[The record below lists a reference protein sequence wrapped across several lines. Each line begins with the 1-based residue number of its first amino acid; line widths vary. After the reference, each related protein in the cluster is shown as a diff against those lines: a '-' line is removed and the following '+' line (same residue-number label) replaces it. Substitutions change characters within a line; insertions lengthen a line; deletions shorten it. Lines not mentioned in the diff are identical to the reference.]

1 MTTPLLNKIKNLVR
15 KNNIKK
21 SDLLI
26 KRYLKDNPFEQN
38 IQKFYLDVLFSEKK
52 FSEVT
57 KKFLYFFKDTKDLDI
72 LKLCAISLS
81 ELQRYKEAEA
91 YFKNLVDNAKTA
103 ENYCLLAMSQ
113 HQNNKID
120 ESIDSFEKAIALDN
134 NNEKIYINYANFLRN
149 IDQNINAIKI
159 LENYNSR
166 INNINVLTLLI
177 GINRDIQNH
186 QKALDYCLQA
196 IDTDPENS
204 YFHLILATLELELGR
219 KEKALENLNKSLVIR
234 PFLGPSHRLLSLL
247 KNDISAHEF
256 SEIEDYIKNNNIEDA
271 NVIQLGLA
279 ASNYLENNK
288 EFNKSFIYLEKFNS
302 CYRKLLDYNFEIYV
316 EKFFKIKKIYNSIK
330 NKKLNLSENATNYS
344 PIFILG
350 LPRSGTSLVEQILSS
365 DKKISPCGELIYL
378 DKKMQECMQKMN
390 EKLNNINVLEE
401 VPDIYIKAIK
411 NNLNI
416 ESSLITDKMPL
427 NFFYMGIIKKIFPNS
442 KIILCK
448 RNKMDN
454 IYSLFRNFFPSGNNF
469 SYDIK
474 EIKNFYELYE
484 NIIEYWNEN
493 KIDFL
498 EVSYEE
504 LVIKFEYEASK
515 MMRYVNLDFDEKS
528 REFYKNNRVVQTASF
543 LQVRKPI
550 FNSSINFWKN
560 YKKQL
565 T

>member
-1 MTTPLLNKIKNLVR
+1 MTSTLLNKIKNLVR

-26 KRYLKDNPFEQN
+26 KRFLKNNPFEQN
-38 IQKFYLDVLFSEKK
+38 IQKFYLDILFSEKK

-57 KKFLYFFKDTKDLDI
+57 KKFLYFFKDTKDVNI

-81 ELQRYKEAEA
+81 ELHKYNEAEV
-91 YFKNLVDNAKTA
+91 YFKKLLDNSKTA

-120 ESIDSFEKAIALDN
+120 ESINSFEKAIALDN
-134 NNEKIYINYANFLRN
+134 NNEKIYINYANFLRDV
-149 IDQNINAIKI
+149 DQNINAIKI
-159 LENYNSR
+159 LESYNSK

-186 QKALDYCLQA
+186 QKAIDYCLQA
-196 IDTDPENS
+196 IDTDPVNS

-219 KEKALENLNKSLVIR
+219 KEKAVKNLNKSLVIR

-247 KNDISAHEF
+247 KNDISEYEF
-256 SEIEDYIKNNNIEDA
+256 SKIEDYIKNNDTA
-271 NVIQLGLA
+271 DTNVIQLGLA
-279 ASNYLENNK
+279 ASNYLENKN
-288 EFNKSFIYLEKFNS
+288 EFKKSFIYLEKFNS
-302 CYRKLLDYNFEIYV
+302 CYRKLLDYSCEIYV
-316 EKFFKIKKIYNSIK
+316 EKFFKIKKIYEYIK
-330 NKKLNLSENATNYS
+330 EKKLNLSENATNYS

-378 DKKMQECMQKMN
+378 DKKMQGCMQKMN
-390 EKLNNINVLEE
+390 EGLNNLNILEE
-401 VPDIYIKAIK
+401 VPDNYINTIK

-427 NFFYMGIIKKIFPNS
+427 NFFYMGIIKKILPNS

-469 SYDIK
+469 SYDIE
-474 EIKNFYELYE
+474 EIKTFYKLYE
-484 NIIEYWNEN
+484 NIIMYWNEN

-498 EVSYEE
+498 EVNYEE
-504 LVIKFEYEASK
+504 LVINFEYEARK
-515 MMRYVNLDFDEKS
+515 MMEYVNLNFDEKS
-528 REFYKNNRVVQTASF
+528 RDFYKNNRVVQTASF

-550 FNSSINFWKN
+550 FNGSINFWKN
-560 YKKQL
+560 YKKEL

>member
-1 MTTPLLNKIKNLVR
+1 MTSALLNKIRNLVK

-26 KRYLKDNPFEQN
+26 KRYLKNNPFEQN
-38 IQKFYLDVLFSEKK
+38 IQKLYLDVLFSEKK

-57 KKFLYFFKDTKDLDI
+57 KKFVYFFKSTKDVNI

-81 ELQRYKEAEA
+81 ELHKYNEAEV
-91 YFKNLVDNAKTA
+91 YFKKLLDNSKTA

-120 ESIDSFEKAIALDN
+120 ESIDSFEKAISLDN
-134 NNEKIYINYANFLRN
+134 NNEKIYINYANFLRD

-159 LENYNSR
+159 LENYNSK

-186 QKALDYCLQA
+186 QKAIDYCLQA
-196 IDTDPENS
+196 IDTDPVNS

-219 KEKALENLNKSLVIR
+219 KEKAVEHLNKSLIIR

-256 SEIEDYIKNNNIEDA
+256 SEIEDYIKNNDIADT

-279 ASNYLENNK
+279 ASNYLENNN
-288 EFNKSFIYLEKFNS
+288 EFEKSFIYLKTFNS
-302 CYRKLLDYNFEIYV
+302 CYRKLLDYSFEIYV
-316 EKFFKIKKIYNSIK
+316 EKFFKIKKIYEYIK
-330 NKKLNLSENATNYS
+330 EKKLNLSENVTNYS

-365 DKKISPCGELIYL
+365 DKKIFPCGELIYL
-378 DKKMQECMQKMN
+378 DKKMQECMQNMN
-390 EKLNNINVLEE
+390 EGLNNLNILEE
-401 VPDIYIKAIK
+401 VPDIYIETIK

-474 EIKNFYELYE
+474 EIKTFYELYE
-484 NIIEYWNEN
+484 NIIKYWTEN

-504 LVIKFEYEASK
+504 LVINFEYEARK
-515 MMRYVNLDFDEKS
+515 MMEYLNLNFDGKS
-528 REFYKNNRVVQTASF
+528 SDFYKNNRVVQTASF

>member
-1 MTTPLLNKIKNLVR
+1 MTSTLLNKIKNLVR

-26 KRYLKDNPFEQN
+26 KRFLKNNPFEQN
-38 IQKFYLDVLFSEKK
+38 IQKFYLDILFSEKK

-57 KKFLYFFKDTKDLDI
+57 KKFLYFFKDTKDVNI

-81 ELQRYKEAEA
+81 ELHKYNEAEV
-91 YFKNLVDNAKTA
+91 YFKKLLDNSKTA

-120 ESIDSFEKAIALDN
+120 ESINSFEKAIALDN
-134 NNEKIYINYANFLRN
+134 NNEKIYINYANFLRDV
-149 IDQNINAIKI
+149 DQNINAIKI
-159 LENYNSR
+159 LESYNSK

-186 QKALDYCLQA
+186 QKAIDYCLQA
-196 IDTDPENS
+196 IDTDPVNS

-219 KEKALENLNKSLVIR
+219 KEKAVEHLNKSLIIR

-247 KNDISAHEF
+247 KNDISEHEF
-256 SEIEDYIKNNNIEDA
+256 SEIEDYIKNNDIADT

-279 ASNYLENNK
+279 ASNYLENKN
-288 EFNKSFIYLEKFNS
+288 EFKKSFIYLEKFNS
-302 CYRKLLDYNFEIYV
+302 CYRKLLDYSCEIYV
-316 EKFFKIKKIYNSIK
+316 EKFFKIKKIYEYIK
-330 NKKLNLSENATNYS
+330 EKKLNLSENATNYS

-378 DKKMQECMQKMN
+378 DKKMQGCMQKMN
-390 EKLNNINVLEE
+390 EGLNNLNILEE
-401 VPDIYIKAIK
+401 VPDNYINTIK

-427 NFFYMGIIKKIFPNS
+427 NFFYMGIIKKILPNS

-469 SYDIK
+469 SYDIE
-474 EIKNFYELYE
+474 EIKTFYKLYE
-484 NIIEYWNEN
+484 NIIMYWNEN

-498 EVSYEE
+498 EVNYEE
-504 LVIKFEYEASK
+504 LVINFEYEARK
-515 MMRYVNLDFDEKS
+515 MMEYVNLNFDEKS
-528 REFYKNNRVVQTASF
+528 RDFYKNNRVVQTASF

-550 FNSSINFWKN
+550 FNGSINFWKN
-560 YKKQL
+560 YKKEL